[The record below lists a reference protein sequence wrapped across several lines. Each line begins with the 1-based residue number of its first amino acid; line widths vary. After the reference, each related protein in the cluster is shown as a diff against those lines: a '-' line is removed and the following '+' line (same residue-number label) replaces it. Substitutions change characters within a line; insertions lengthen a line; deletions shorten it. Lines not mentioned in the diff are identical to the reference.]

1 MAQQKGPASGTVIP
15 IYEGG
20 ALRAQVKIATAQQVQ
35 AVANYGSVL
44 LNAFKEVEDVLASEQ
59 ILEKRLGYEQRAL
72 VNRTTAVQIA
82 TVQYQA
88 GRRDLLWV
96 EQLQTD
102 QLAVKS
108 NVIQLRNAQ
117 VANRIQLHLALGGSF
132 DTAPSVAELADGK

>member
-1 MAQQKGPASGTVIP
+1 MEWDRLGPRNFVTPLGLVAGAMLIFLN
-15 IYEGG
+15 YEGFE
-20 ALRAQVKIATAQQVQ
+20 LIANASRD
-35 AVANYGSVL
+35 VADPERSLPIAYIGGVL
-44 LNAFKEVEDVLASEQ
+44 IVIYVL
-59 ILEKRLGYEQRAL
+59 
-72 VNRTTAVQIA
+72 IA

-102 QLAVKS
+102 QLAVES